1 MSTGRTVGD
10 DAPADDL
17 AKRTMD
23 LTRRHFC
30 GISCSALALGAAG
43 CAVNPATGR
52 TNFMLLTPQDE
63 RRQGAELHP
72 EVVKRFG
79 GVYGEMG
86 VSQYVTGVGS
96 RLAKTTELPN
106 RTYAFTVLD
115 SPVVN
120 AFALPGGYV
129 YITRGLMALANDE
142 AELAG
147 VLGHE
152 LGHVVARHA
161 AQRYSR
167 GLVVGG
173 IAGLL
178 GAVTGSEAVGN
189 VVAGVGS
196 LAFLQP
202 FSREQEL
209 EADRLGVRYIARA
222 GYDPAAMT
230 SFLEKMR
237 ENSRLEA
244 RIAGRNPDEVDAR
257 DIMSTHPRTVERVR
271 QAMQLAGATEGHG
284 ALGRDEYL
292 ARIDSMIYGDSP
304 QHGLVRGRTL
314 VHPIEGYRFEVPEG
328 FKLKGLPGAAIAVS
342 PRKMLIQFDAAEKP
356 YDGAMTGYITREW
369 ADELTLEQLTPATV
383 NGMAAASAVTTLD
396 TSAGV
401 LRVNL
406 VAIRF
411 DARRIYRFL
420 GVAPRE
426 LAGPLPAALRQ
437 TVASFRPISRAEA
450 AVAKPWRLEVVEV
463 RRGDTA
469 YGLAQRSPFDSLR
482 QERFLVLNGLAANEP
497 LRAGTRVKLVIG
509 Q

>member
-1 MSTGRTVGD
+1 
-10 DAPADDL
+10 
-17 AKRTMD
+17 MD

-30 GISCSALALGAAG
+30 GLSCSALALGAAG

-52 TNFMLLTPQDE
+52 RNLMLMSPQDE

-72 EVVKRFG
+72 EVVKEFG
-79 GVYGEMG
+79 GVYDATG
-86 VSQYVTGVGS
+86 VSRYVAMVGGG
-96 RLAKTTELPN
+96 LAKATELPDQ
-106 RTYAFTVLD
+106 TYTFTVLD

-129 YITRGLMALANDE
+129 YITRGLMALASDE

-167 GLVVGG
+167 GLIVGG

-178 GAVTGSEAVGN
+178 GAVTGSETVGN

-196 LAFLQP
+196 LTFVQP

-209 EADRLGVRYIARA
+209 EADRLGIRYITRA

-230 SFLEKMR
+230 TFLSKMR
-237 ENSRLEA
+237 QNSRLEA

-271 QAMQLAGATEGHG
+271 QAMQLAGAIEGRG
-284 ALGRDEYL
+284 MLGEDAYL
-292 ARIDSMIYGDSP
+292 ARIDAMIFGDSP
-304 QHGLVRGRTL
+304 RHGLARGRTF
-314 VHPIEGYRFEVPEG
+314 VHPIAGYRFEVPDG
-328 FKLKGLPGAAIAVS
+328 FRLKGLPDAALAVS
-342 PRKMLIQFDAAEKP
+342 PAKMLIQFDSAEKP
-356 YDGAMTGYITREW
+356 FAGAMTNYIAEEW
-369 ADELTLEQLTPATV
+369 ASELTVEQLAPATI
-383 NGMAAASAVTTLD
+383 NGLAAASAATSLD
-396 TSAGV
+396 TSAGL
-401 LRVNL
+401 LRVIL

-411 DARRIYRFL
+411 DSRRIYRFL
-420 GVAPRE
+420 GAAPRE
-426 LAGPLPAALRQ
+426 SAGPLPAALRQ
-437 TVASFRPISRAEA
+437 TAFSFRPIDRAEA
-450 AVAKPWRLEVVEV
+450 AAVRPWRLDVVQV
-463 RRGDTA
+463 HKGDTA
-469 YGLAQRSPFDSLR
+469 YSLSQRSPFDSLKP
-482 QERFLVLNGLAANEP
+482 ERFLVLNGLAADRA
-497 LRAGTRVKLVIG
+497 LRAGAKVKLVVA